1 MQEFRADKGSWTT
14 PAFWQDALYI
24 AGSGDHGS
32 CDSLKSFDFAPSTNF
47 NATASSSSSH
57 CFGFPGGP
65 PVISSA
71 GNSNGIVW
79 AIDAGR
85 YGTAASP
92 CGGPEVLYSYDA
104 TNLRNH
110 LWDSAQAGTRDQ
122 AGAAVRFTVPTVA
135 NGKVYIGTRTEVE
148 SQQPTAKSRLRENPA
163 LLTSPS
169 RVCTAGDLAR
179 RLGRISPDP
188 SGSRRSRFANVGR
201 GGASG

>member
-1 MQEFRADKGSWTT
+1 VQEFRADKGSWTT

-79 AIDAGR
+79 AIDAGH

-122 AGAAVRFTVPTVA
+122 AGVAVKFTVPTVA
-135 NGKVYIGTRTEVE
+135 NGKVYIGTRTEVDVYG
-148 SQQPTAKSRLRENPA
+148 
-163 LLTSPS
+163 LLP
-169 RVCTAGDLAR
+169 
-179 RLGRISPDP
+179 
-188 SGSRRSRFANVGR
+188 
-201 GGASG
+201 